1 MAGDPVAALVAA
13 LKADAGIAEQLGE
26 SVFGG
31 ELPMG
36 EAASMPRKALVLK
49 PSGGPSL
56 TNGSNAAHDT
66 QRIDVFAYGATPAE
80 AAALMADVSLCLLW
94 LQRAVWAQTLIHWVN
109 SAGGYMSGR
118 EPDTDWPRVFKSFQ
132 VFHALQ
138 SVS

>member
-1 MAGDPVAALVAA
+1 MAADPVAALCAA
-13 LKADAGIAEQLGE
+13 LKADGAVALQVVDR
-26 SVFGG
+26 VFGG

-56 TNGSNAAHDT
+56 TNGSNAPHDT

-80 AAALMADVSLCLLW
+80 AAALMGDVSLCLLW
-94 LQRAVWAQTLIHWVN
+94 IQRAVWADTLIHWVN
-109 SAGGYMSGR
+109 SAGGFMSGR

>member
-13 LKADAGIAEQLGE
+13 LKAEDAIAAQLGDR
-26 SVFGG
+26 VFGG
-31 ELPMG
+31 ELPPG

-49 PSGGPSL
+49 PSGGVSL
-56 TNGSNAAHDT
+56 TGGTNVPHDT
-66 QRIDVFAYGATPAE
+66 QRIDVFAYAPTVSE

-94 LQRAVWAQTLIHWVN
+94 LQRAVWAGTLVHWVN
-109 SAGGYMSGR
+109 SAGGYISGR
-118 EPDTDWPRVFKSFQ
+118 EGDTDWPRVFKSFQ